1 MKKFLLRIF
10 VLLVIPLS
18 ATMGLQEYALR
29 QIPNDYAYK
38 NDWLTQNAKHV
49 HVLTLGSS
57 HGLYGFQPKEFSKPT
72 FNAGHVSQ
80 SLRYDK
86 FILEKF
92 IETMDSLEYVILPV
106 SYFAIRSSGL
116 EGGDEWWRVKNY
128 TIYYGCPYHRNEP
141 KYALECY
148 QFSPK
153 GTLKALLGKTDHLD
167 VDSLGRGLA
176 YSYENKDKE
185 HWFENGAQRA
195 KYHTKNR
202 DDALVQQNVGYISSI
217 IELCRKK
224 DVKLVLVTTPNFHT
238 YRDNLDQDQV
248 DEMVQVCSNFALQNS
263 NVDYLNWMANEDFVG
278 DDFFDSDHLCDLG
291 AIKLSRL
298 LDAYLDSK

>member
-1 MKKFLLRIF
+1 MKKFLLRIL
-10 VLLVIPLS
+10 VLFVIPLC
-18 ATMGLQEYALR
+18 AIIGLQEYALR
-29 QIPNDYAYK
+29 QVPNDYAYK
-38 NDWLTQNAKHV
+38 NDWLTKNAQHV

-57 HGLYGFQPKEFSKPT
+57 HGLYGFQPKEFSKAA

-80 SLRYDK
+80 SLKYDK

-92 IETMDSLEYVILPV
+92 IEMMDSLEYVILPV
-106 SYFAIRSSGL
+106 SYFSVRSSGL
-116 EGGDEWWRVKNY
+116 EDGDEWWRVKNY
-128 TIYYGCPYHRNEP
+128 TIYYKCPYHRYEP

-148 QFSPK
+148 QFAPK
-153 GTLKALLGKTDHLD
+153 GTLKALLGETNHLD

-185 HWFENGAQRA
+185 HWSKNGAQRA
-195 KYHTKNR
+195 KYHTKKH
-202 DDALVQQNVGYISSI
+202 DDDLVQQNVNYISSI
-217 IELCRKK
+217 IELCRNKG
-224 DVKLVLVTTPNFHT
+224 VNLILITTPNFYT

-248 DEMVQVCSNFALQNS
+248 NEIVQICSDFAIQNS
-263 NVDYLNWMANEDFVG
+263 NVEYLNWMAHEDFVG

-298 LDAYLDSK
+298 LDSCLFTK